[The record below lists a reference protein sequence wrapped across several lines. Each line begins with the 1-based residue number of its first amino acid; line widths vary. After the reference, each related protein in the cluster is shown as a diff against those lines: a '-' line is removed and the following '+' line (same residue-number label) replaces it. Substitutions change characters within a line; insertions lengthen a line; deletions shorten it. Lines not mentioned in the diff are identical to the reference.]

1 MPRNPEALTV
11 PRPGLEIVPFAA
23 LTRIPFPAC
32 AAAYPR
38 LRLLGEATLGPLVIC
53 AAYQTLLTAL
63 RTEASV
69 RRGEL
74 KRHRQLKLVLC
85 SILPETRDREAS
97 TFSIGLTLSL
107 LRLLVPSL
115 TLPFAL
121 WGFLGIG
128 HVSAKLIN
136 SFWDGMNDREREE
149 LKRRVFAAGAN
160 LRYRLDGWD
169 VTLEA

>member
-1 MPRNPEALTV
+1 
-11 PRPGLEIVPFAA
+11 
-23 LTRIPFPAC
+23 
-32 AAAYPR
+32 
-38 LRLLGEATLGPLVIC
+38 
-53 AAYQTLLTAL
+53 
-63 RTEASV
+63 
-69 RRGEL
+69 
-74 KRHRQLKLVLC
+74 
-85 SILPETRDREAS
+85 
-97 TFSIGLTLSL
+97 LSL

-136 SFWDGMNDREREE
+136 SFWDGMNDREKEE

-169 VTLEA
+169 VTIEA

>member
-1 MPRNPEALTV
+1 M
-11 PRPGLEIVPFAA
+11 
-23 LTRIPFPAC
+23 
-32 AAAYPR
+32 
-38 LRLLGEATLGPLVIC
+38 LR
-53 AAYQTLLTAL
+53 
-63 RTEASV
+63 
-69 RRGEL
+69 
-74 KRHRQLKLVLC
+74 
-85 SILPETRDREAS
+85 SILPETRDGEAS

-121 WGFLGIG
+121 WGLLGIG
-128 HVSAKLIN
+128 PVSAKLIN

-169 VTLEA
+169 DTLEA